1 MDDQRQQTIRGAIHR
16 PDLYLAAALA
26 EETDD
31 SLAAL
36 IGCPPAQVWRLRLM
50 TWPRADEWDADVR
63 AMATMLRADPHR
75 LRALLGR
82 LTDKA
87 DE

>member
-1 MDDQRQQTIRGAIHR
+1 VDDQRQQTIRRAIRR
-16 PDLYLAAALA
+16 PDLYLAAALV

-50 TWPRADEWDADVR
+50 PWPRADQWDADVR

-75 LRALLGR
+75 LRTLLRR
-82 LTDKA
+82 LTDED